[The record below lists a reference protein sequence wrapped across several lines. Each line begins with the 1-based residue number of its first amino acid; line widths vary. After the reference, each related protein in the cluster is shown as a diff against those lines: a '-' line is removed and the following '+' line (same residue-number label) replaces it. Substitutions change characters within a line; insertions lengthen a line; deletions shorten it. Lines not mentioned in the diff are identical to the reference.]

1 MESDYRRIQKFIK
14 DNEWHFAKT
23 MAYIP
28 HWYCLLKEYGN
39 QKEFTW
45 VVDFM
50 RKNGRPSKFGNTVY
64 RYFYL
69 NGYKYWDMDPTP
81 EECDLIN
88 RDKYKKPFL
97 FADEGL
103 FAGVNTYESD
113 PEWNTVCNVI
123 KGQVFGN
130 VFEIGCEDG
139 ISLKMTDNI
148 QQYIGCTTNPAKG
161 RLLLERHPKYYVYED
176 KAENIFVGV
185 PNWIVSLFGHA
196 DEIAD
201 ALAVERI
208 LSQTNDDTK
217 LFLMFENPK
226 GCISQLDK
234 ALGLRVDKVGKYSVY
249 YRM

>member
-1 MESDYRRIQKFIK
+1 MEADYRRIQQFIK
-14 DNEWHFAKT
+14 VNKWNFAKT

-45 VVDFM
+45 AVDFM

-88 RDKYKKPFL
+88 SDKYKKPFL
-97 FADEGL
+97 VNDEGL
-103 FAGVNTYESD
+103 FASVNDYESD

-123 KGQVFGN
+123 KSQVYGN
-130 VFEIGCEDG
+130 VYEIGCDDG
-139 ISLKMTDNI
+139 IVLKMASNI
-148 QQYIGCTTNPAKG
+148 QRYIGCTTKPAKG
-161 RLLLERHPKYYVYED
+161 KRLLERYPDYYVYED

-201 ALAVERI
+201 ALAVDRI
-208 LSQTNDDTK
+208 VSQTNDYTK
-217 LFLMFENPK
+217 VFLMFESPTK
-226 GCISQLDK
+226 HIALLDK
-234 ALGLRVDKVGKYSVY
+234 ALGLKVDKIGKYETH
-249 YRM
+249 YRL